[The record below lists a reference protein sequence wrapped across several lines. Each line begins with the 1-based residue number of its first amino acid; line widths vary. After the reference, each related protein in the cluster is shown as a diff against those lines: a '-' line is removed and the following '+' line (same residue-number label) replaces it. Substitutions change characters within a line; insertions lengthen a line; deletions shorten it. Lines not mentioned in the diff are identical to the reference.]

1 MKHDFSGYATKAN
14 IRCSDGK
21 TIMPDAFKHQDQMQ
35 VPLVWMHGHNDPENV
50 LGHAIL
56 EARNGDIY
64 TRCYFNNTPK
74 AQHTKEAVVHKDIT
88 MLSIWANGLLMKAGA
103 VLHGAI
109 KEVSLVLSGANPGA
123 VIDNI
128 VVEHSDGEPDSV
140 LEDEAIITMG
150 IPIELSHSDT
160 PDGGKDDR
168 DDRDDDVQKVYDSL
182 NDRQRELVH
191 SMLGEALDVS
201 GSSDTKK
208 VKDAD
213 GDADKDKKVGHAD
226 GDEDKSVADVF
237 NAMTDEQ
244 KEVVYFMVGQAAEA
258 AGTAQQDDL
267 NDDSAGHGDK
277 EGTQMITHN
286 VFEDKKA
293 GGDNSMVLSH
303 DDMKGILKSAM
314 RGGSM
319 KGAFE
324 EYALAHGINEIDVLF
339 PDAKAIADAPEWN
352 RRRTEWATA
361 LIGSARKS
369 PFSRIKTLWADLTE
383 DDARAKG
390 YVTGAFKKE
399 EFFPVA
405 KRVTTPTTVYKKQA
419 LDRDDVVDITDFE
432 VIAWMKGEMRLM
444 LDEEVARAMLLG
456 DGRDIASEDKIDEQC
471 IRPIATDHELYTTQ
485 IYVNVDDASSSML
498 EVMDAVIMNRAKL
511 KGTGM
516 PTFFTTEYWIARFL
530 LVRDGDNKRMY
541 RNLEELAMELRVD
554 KIVPVEVMLEYPD
567 IIGVMV
573 NPVDYVLGANKGGE
587 VNFFDDFDIDY
598 NKLKYL
604 IETRLSGA
612 LVKLKAAMVIN
623 RTAGSNVLVTPAA
636 PTYVPATGA
645 LTIVNTTGVVYKNAG
660 GTTIDAAG
668 SPYTVAPG
676 TTYVVNATP
685 ATGYYF
691 GTSDDDSWSFTRP
704 AA

>member
-56 EARNGDIY
+56 EARNGDVY
-64 TRCYFNNTPK
+64 TRCFFNNTPK
-74 AQHTKEAVVHKDIT
+74 AQHTKEAVLHKDIT

-128 VVEHSDGEPDSV
+128 VIEHSDGEPDSI

-160 PDGGKDDR
+160 PDDDDDDRDGKDDK
-168 DDRDDDVQKVYDSL
+168 DDDEVQRIYDSL
-182 NDRQRELVH
+182 NDNQKQLVH
-191 SMLGEALDVS
+191 SMLGDALDLT
-201 GSSDTKK
+201 GANGTKK
-208 VKDAD
+208 IDIS
-213 GDADKDKKVGHAD
+213 DKKVGHAE
-226 GDEDKSVADVF
+226 GDDDKSVADVF

-258 AGTAQQDDL
+258 AGTAQQDDM

-277 EGTQMITHN
+277 EGSQMTTHN

-293 GGDNSMVLSH
+293 GDSSLVLSH
-303 DDMKGILKSAM
+303 DDMKGIFKSAI

-319 KGAFE
+319 KGAIE
-324 EYALAHGINEIDVLF
+324 EYGLQHGITDIDVLF
-339 PDAKAIADAPEWN
+339 PEAKAIADTPEWN
-352 RRRTEWATA
+352 KRRTEWVAG
-361 LIGSARKS
+361 LIGGCRKS

-405 KRVTTPTTVYKKQA
+405 KRVTGPTTVYKKQG

-444 LDEEVARAMLLG
+444 LDEEIGRAVLLG

-498 EVMDAVIMNRAKL
+498 EVLDAVIMNRAKL

-541 RNLEELAMELRVD
+541 RNLEELAMEMRVD

-567 IIGVMV
+567 IIGIMV

-587 VNFFDDFDIDY
+587 VNFFDDFDIDF

-612 LVKLKAAMVIN
+612 LVKLKAAMVLN
-623 RTAGSNVLVTPAA
+623 RVAGSAVLVHPAA
-636 PTYVPATGA
+636 PTYADGEVT
-645 LTIVNTTGVVYKNAG
+645 VVDTTGVVYKNG
-660 GTTIDAAG
+660 LGVTINATG
-668 SPYTVAPG
+668 SPYAVAPG

-691 GTSDDDSWSFTRP
+691 GSSDGDTWSFTNP